1 MQTVW
6 SISSR
11 GIAISALALS
21 LAACQ
26 SMRGPEP
33 VVNTDIPESFASYGK
48 ASGASIAEQG
58 YKDFFADQRLLQ
70 VIDMALANNR
80 DLRTAVLNIQK
91 AQQQYQISEN
101 NRLPTIGVGG
111 GATRQVSPSYDP
123 NNPYSTYQVG
133 IPQTT
138 YELDFWGRVASLKDA
153 ALDSYLATQ
162 SARDAHKLV

>member
-48 ASGASIAEQG
+48 SSGHQSLNRVT
-58 YKDFFADQRLLQ
+58 KTFLLTS
-70 VIDMALANNR
+70 VYC
-80 DLRTAVLNIQK
+80 K
-91 AQQQYQISEN
+91 
-101 NRLPTIGVGG
+101 
-111 GATRQVSPSYDP
+111 
-123 NNPYSTYQVG
+123 
-133 IPQTT
+133 
-138 YELDFWGRVASLKDA
+138 
-153 ALDSYLATQ
+153 
-162 SARDAHKLV
+162 

>member
-33 VVNTDIPESFASYGK
+33 VVNTAIPESFASYSN
-48 ASGASIAEQG
+48 ASGTSIAEQG
-58 YKDFFADQRLLQ
+58 YKDFFADPRLLQ
-70 VIDMALANNR
+70 VIDMSLANNR

-91 AQQQYQISEN
+91 
-101 NRLPTIGVGG
+101 L
-111 GATRQVSPSYDP
+111 
-123 NNPYSTYQVG
+123 
-133 IPQTT
+133 
-138 YELDFWGRVASLKDA
+138 
-153 ALDSYLATQ
+153 
-162 SARDAHKLV
+162 

>member
-33 VVNTDIPESFASYGK
+33 VVNTDIPEGYASYSN
-48 ASGASIAEQG
+48 ASGTSIAEQG
-58 YKDFFADQRLLQ
+58 YKDFFADPRLLQ

-80 DLRTAVLNIQK
+80 DLRTAALNIQK
-91 AQQQYQISEN
+91 AQQQYQISEKDRKST
-101 NRLPTIGVGG
+101 RLNSSHT
-111 GATRQVSPSYDP
+111 
-123 NNPYSTYQVG
+123 
-133 IPQTT
+133 
-138 YELDFWGRVASLKDA
+138 
-153 ALDSYLATQ
+153 
-162 SARDAHKLV
+162 